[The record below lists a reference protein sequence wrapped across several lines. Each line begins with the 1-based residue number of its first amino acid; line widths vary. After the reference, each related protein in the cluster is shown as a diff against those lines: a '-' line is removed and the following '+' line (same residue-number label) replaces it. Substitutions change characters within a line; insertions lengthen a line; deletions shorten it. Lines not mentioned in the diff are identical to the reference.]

1 MSWFFVWLRVLSVE
15 HFAIILLDGYMLECL
30 AGFPTLLSIINSQW
44 TFLVI
49 QPQFLILLFQITI
62 MYPEHLIKLF
72 ETIQFKMATVL
83 LKGSLL
89 CFCTLSSIQS
99 SIMASTVD
107 ERQTQKTPRKRWNLE
122 INSKLWRVTSYS
134 TWYAVSPTKKCW
146 PTMLVRLCHSC
157 INYWTDME
165 WKTDT
170 QK

>member
-15 HFAIILLDGYMLECL
+15 HFAIILLDGNMLECL
-30 AGFPTLLSIINSQW
+30 AGFPTLLSYQQPMNLFSDTAAILNSIVSNNYYVPW
-44 TFLVI
+44 ASHKAI
-49 QPQFLILLFQITI
+49 WNNTI
-62 MYPEHLIKLF
+62 
-72 ETIQFKMATVL
+72 FKMATIL

-134 TWYAVSPTKKCW
+134 TWCAVSPTK
-146 PTMLVRLCHSC
+146 
-157 INYWTDME
+157 
-165 WKTDT
+165 
-170 QK
+170 